1 MTDDT
6 RTNPAS
12 QGRVAAISISTKR
25 GVPKSNVPVARL
37 VEGWGIEG
45 DAHAGT
51 WHRQIS
57 LLALESVKKM
67 RAKGVMVRPGAFAEN
82 ITTEFIAIPHLH
94 IGDTLCIG
102 DTELEITQIGK
113 ECHTKC
119 AIFYQAGDCV
129 MPREGVFAIV
139 IRGGEIRVGDEVRLN
154 SVNATHPMEEI

>member
-1 MTDDT
+1 MTEAT
-6 RTNPAS
+6 HH
-12 QGRVAAISISTKR
+12 GRVAAISTSTKR
-25 GVPKSNVPVARL
+25 GIPKCNVSVAKL

-45 DAHAGT
+45 DAHAGN

-57 LLALESVKKM
+57 LLALESVDKI
-67 RAKGVMVRPGAFAEN
+67 RAKGVMVRLGAFAEN
-82 ITTEFIAIPHLH
+82 ITTEFIDIPKLN

-102 DTELEITQIGK
+102 TAELKITQIGK

-154 SVNATHPMEEI
+154 SVNATHPVEEI